1 MKLHHAFLVA
11 TMSLCLGGCNKATAV
26 AGAKFIG
33 AAFATAVAEQAA
45 TKVVE
50 QVDLSLQ
57 APHPPEAAAP
67 TWNPGAPH
75 PSAAHVFASQTPG
88 TWVTKAGYAWNNP
101 ANAAEGVQWQPGARH
116 PQHAAVLA
124 SAQEGNFVPAAGYN
138 WVDAANSDL
147 RVVWQP
153 GQKHPNFEHVIAAD
167 GEGQWRAEEGFRWVA
182 PDDATNFAVVT
193 L

>member
-1 MKLHHAFLVA
+1 MKLHHALLVVA
-11 TMSLCLGGCNKATAV
+11 LSLCLGGCNKATAV

-50 QVDLSLQ
+50 QVDLSLT
-57 APHPPEAAAP
+57 APHSPEAPAP
-67 TWNPGAPH
+67 SWIPGSPH

-88 TWVTKAGYAWNNP
+88 VWVTNAGYAWNNP
-101 ANAAEGVQWQPGARH
+101 SNADQGVHWLPGARH
-116 PQHAAVLA
+116 PQHASVLA
-124 SAQEGNFVPAAGYN
+124 SEQEGNFVPAAGYN
-138 WVDAANSDL
+138 WVDAASSDL

-153 GQKHPNFEHVIAAD
+153 GQKHPHIEHVVAAD
-167 GEGQWRAEEGFRWVA
+167 DEGQWQAEDGFRWVD
-182 PDDATNFAVVT
+182 PTDANNLAVVA